1 MKTFSLFLL
10 TIMVVTAAPA
20 TSRTTDNF
28 LLKEII
34 DVVKHL
40 DKTLNNKMK
49 KLHNFCKAGEVLE
62 KLKAEDLGLQE
73 KQWLLPRKLVAYTR
87 NIQCKKSASD
97 DEVQLPKLL
106 TNIQRCAQMIY
117 GKP

>member
-1 MKTFSLFLL
+1 MKL
-10 TIMVVTAAPA
+10 TARASIQGAVAEVSRAELILSMEALGQASELRFIAP
-20 TSRTTDNF
+20 DN
-28 LLKEII
+28 L
-34 DVVKHL
+34 
-40 DKTLNNKMK
+40 
-49 KLHNFCKAGEVLE
+49 CKAGEL
-62 KLKAEDLGLQE
+62 LKTFKAKDLGLRE
-73 KQWLLPRKLVAYTR
+73 KDWLLPRQLVAYTR